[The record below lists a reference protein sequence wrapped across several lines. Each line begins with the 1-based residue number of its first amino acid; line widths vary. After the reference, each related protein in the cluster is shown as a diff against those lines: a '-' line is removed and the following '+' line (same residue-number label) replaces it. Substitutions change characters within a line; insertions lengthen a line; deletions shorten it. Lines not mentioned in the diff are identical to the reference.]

1 MAIRAEWRS
10 LLGRVSRRKAMQSD
24 VPQAQRAV
32 KDRNAAVQWKPH
44 PGGSL
49 AALAWLRSRNPHAA
63 FVAGVLIG
71 TLVIGASAWL
81 IGGHTLVLPSLGGSQ
96 VAGTSARF
104 EQLTSAA
111 RPSLA
116 QSEAGPAVA
125 NPEHKEAHLVA
136 DEEVIELQ
144 VGQRVRLA
152 ARVDDV
158 DALKPETLALV
169 GGLPED
175 VQLSDG
181 IRINTQLWMLRPDL
195 LSSVEVEA
203 ARGPVGRYP
212 LTLELRTPEGHVVS
226 SVQTT
231 LVIVAAVD
239 GKPAGTQ
246 SAPVVAEDRKDAEPA
261 LSAQDKPAA
270 SATRT
275 PVPAKPQAVRTAR
288 PRIETPKPARAQ
300 TQVRS
305 AVARPEPIQSPK
317 PVRKARPVQPDAIV
331 SAGSP
336 VVAQGP
342 QSQQKLVWPGDSPRA
357 AYTQN
362 PPVFLGGAL
371 PDAVPQAQPAPVQD
385 ENWHRRVF
393 TPGQ

>member
-10 LLGRVSRRKAMQSD
+10 LLGRVSRRKAMQPD
-24 VPQAQRAV
+24 APQAQRAV
-32 KDRNAAVQWKPH
+32 KDRTPAVQWKPH
-44 PGGSL
+44 PGGSS

-71 TLVIGASAWL
+71 TLVIGVSAWL
-81 IGGHTLVLPSLGGSQ
+81 IGGHTFVLPSPGGSQ
-96 VAGTSARF
+96 AAGTLARF

-116 QSEAGPAVA
+116 QSEAESVA
-125 NPEHKEAHLVA
+125 AGHELTAHLVA
-136 DEEVIELQ
+136 DEEIVELQ
-144 VGQRVRLA
+144 VGQHVRLA
-152 ARVDDV
+152 VRVDDV
-158 DALKPETLALV
+158 DALKPETLALI
-169 GGLPED
+169 GGLPEA

-181 IRINTQLWMLRPDL
+181 VRINTQLWMVRPDL
-195 LSSVEVEA
+195 LSSVEVDA

-212 LTLELRTPEGHVVS
+212 LTLELRTPEGHVLS

-231 LVIVAAVD
+231 LVIVAAVED
-239 GKPAGTQ
+239 NAAGAQ
-246 SAPVVAEDRKDAEPA
+246 SAPIVAKDRGTAKPA

-275 PVPAKPQAVRTAR
+275 PVPSKSQAARTAR
-288 PRIETPKPARAQ
+288 PRIETPKPARQ

-305 AVARPEPIQSPK
+305 AVSRPEPVQSSK
-317 PVRKARPVQPDAIV
+317 PVRKARPVQPDATV
-331 SAGSP
+331 SSGPP

-342 QSQQKLVWPGDSPRA
+342 QSQQKLVWPGDNPRA

-371 PDAVPQAQPAPVQD
+371 PNAVPQAQPAPVQD

-393 TPGQ
+393 APGQ